1 MSTTMIAEPTT
12 ADRFAAVDVATRSAQ
27 LVEWLR
33 SSGGSLYERTMK
45 TVAAELIE
53 SSALAS

>member
-1 MSTTMIAEPTT
+1 MTT
-12 ADRFAAVDVATRSAQ
+12 ATMTAPDTTGRFAAVDVATSSAQ

-53 SSALAS
+53 AAALAS